1 MIVGLRSLDLHE
13 TPAERYGVR
22 KDVSCVSFMSIIEI
36 RLQCDKEN
44 NSQKHTDGFF
54 VGDLVTVIKNSSS
67 CLSDCFNG

>member
-1 MIVGLRSLDLHE
+1 MIGGSRSLDLHE

-22 KDVSCVSFMSIIEI
+22 KDVSCVSFTSII